1 MPAYALPGTEVG
13 PRRARVL
20 GVCAVAL
27 TAVLLLAWRMAPE
40 ERASDEIRIGLVTS
54 SVGAGVESGTEVRL
68 DGVKVG
74 SVRSIST
81 TGPGRKTIELTLN
94 RSQLFGLSDALAV
107 DYAPDNLFG
116 ITALQ
121 LRSQSGGNSLIDGA
135 TVDLTGPEAG
145 RVRDATLAALLKST
159 GLLTDSVLT
168 PDLAELLSTLSR
180 DVGAFTPLLQAIGA
194 TTRAYVET
202 RQLAPS
208 FLLDQYG
215 SALAGLPPMITG
227 GLDVL
232 EAAYTNQYF
241 RDPDNLARFKEMFG
255 GIQNQLLPVVTQTF
269 TTARPHFAGLLPVAT
284 TVLDQ
289 IPRAVGDPARS
300 GTQLTELLDRLARAF
315 RDTPSG
321 PVLDAE
327 VRFDLVPGLAGPL
340 SSILP
345 APKEGR

>member
-20 GVCAVAL
+20 GICAVAL
-27 TAVLLLAWRMAPE
+27 TAVLLLAWRVAPE
-40 ERASDEIRIGLVTS
+40 GRSADEIRIGLVTS
-54 SVGAGVESGTEVRL
+54 GVGAGVESGTEVRL
-68 DGVKVG
+68 DGVKIG

-81 TGPGRKTIELTLN
+81 TGPGRKTIELALT
-94 RSQLFGLSDALAV
+94 RSQLFGLSDALGV

-121 LRSQSGGNSLIDGA
+121 LRSHTGGTTLTDGM

-159 GLLTDSVLT
+159 GLLTGSVLT

-208 FLLDQYG
+208 FLLDRYG

-241 RDPDNLARFKEMFG
+241 RNPENLAEFRELFG

-269 TTARPHFAGLLPVAT
+269 TTARPYFADLLPVAT
-284 TVLDQ
+284 TMLDQ
-289 IPRAVGDPARS
+289 IPAAVGDPAHS
-300 GTQLTELLDRLARAF
+300 GAQLTELLDRLARAF

-327 VRFDLVPGLAGPL
+327 VQLDLVPGLTGPL

>member
-1 MPAYALPGTEVG
+1 MPAYALPGSEVG
-13 PRRARVL
+13 PRRARIL
-20 GVCAVAL
+20 GVCAVLL
-27 TAVLLLAWRMAPE
+27 TAVLLLAWRAVPE
-40 ERASDEIRIGLVTS
+40 DRAADEIRIGLVTS
-54 SVGAGVESGTEVRL
+54 GVGAGVESGTEVRL

-74 SVRSIST
+74 SVRSIGT
-81 TGPGRKTIELTLN
+81 HGPGRKIVELTLN
-94 RSQLFGLSDALAV
+94 RSQLFGLSDALGV

-121 LRSQSGGNSLIDGA
+121 LRSHSGGAPLTDGA

-208 FLLDQYG
+208 VLLDRYG

-241 RDPDNLARFKEMFG
+241 RDPENLAKFKEMFG
-255 GIQNQLLPVVTQTF
+255 GIQDQLLPVVTQTF
-269 TTARPHFAGLLPVAT
+269 TTARPHFADLLPVVT
-284 TVLDQ
+284 TILDRV
-289 IPRAVGDPARS
+289 PPTVGDPARS
-300 GTQLTELLDRLARAF
+300 GAQLTELLDRLTRAF
-315 RDTPSG
+315 HDTPEG
-321 PVLDAE
+321 PALDAAVE
-327 VRFDLVPGLAGPL
+327 LDIVPGLAGPL
-340 SSILP
+340 SSLLP